1 MQGKNE
7 EVDAGMM
14 TFLLKIIAGAALM
27 LLAGIFAILFEGLD
41 RVIHAKMQRRVG
53 PPVLQAFYDIL
64 KLLGKENITP
74 RSGNKWL
81 FNMSP
86 WFSVAVTLLVFM
98 YIPIGSLPAIL
109 GTSGGLILII
119 YLLSLSAVMMAIG
132 GFASG
137 NPIANV
143 GAQREIIL
151 MMSYELPLAVV
162 VTTMAWLA
170 YTLGLPGQ
178 PFSLETFVATSVWGV
193 VGKAGIFGLVLL
205 MVSLILVIP
214 GETGKGIM
222 DITEAKTEI
231 LEGLTIEY
239 SGTNLAMIHLAISLR
254 ALAMSG
260 VIVGLFI
267 PWSLG
272 ASIGFS
278 GGLLFAI
285 DFVWFW
291 VKTFAVAILGVT
303 LIRTAYGRF
312 KIWQASE
319 FYWFKTAGLALAGMI
334 LLSLDVLL

>member
-1 MQGKNE
+1 MQRQNE

-53 PPVLQAFYDIL
+53 PPVLQAFYDLL

-74 RSGNKWL
+74 RSGNKWM
-81 FNMSP
+81 FNTAP

-109 GTSGGLILII
+109 GNSGGLILII
-119 YLLSLSAVMMAIG
+119 YLLGLSAVMMALG
-132 GFASG
+132 GFSSG

-143 GAQREIIL
+143 GAQREMIL

-170 YTLGLPGQ
+170 YKLGLPGQ
-178 PFSLETFVATSVWGV
+178 PFSVETFVATPVWGV
-193 VGKAGIFGLVLL
+193 VGKAGILGLLLLFVSLVL
-205 MVSLILVIP
+205 VVP

-222 DITEAKTEI
+222 DIPEAKTEI

-239 SGTNLAMIHLAISLR
+239 SGTNLAMIHLAVSLR

-260 VIVGLFI
+260 VIVGLFL

-272 ASIGFS
+272 ASMGLH
-278 GGLLFAI
+278 GALLFFI
-285 DFVWFW
+285 DFIWFW
-291 VKTFAVAILGVT
+291 IKTFAVAITGVT
-303 LIRTAYGRF
+303 LIRTAFGRF
-312 KIWQASE
+312 KIWQASN
-319 FYWFKTAGLALAGMI
+319 FYWIKIAGLALAGMI